1 MKITSG
7 ILAVAAASGALLAAT
22 APAHANDV
30 LNLVNV
36 KRVPVSVLSEGNT
49 SADNIQI
56 TSVEQTGHGSDD
68 GEYPEEY
75 HHGFGLLGL
84 APLLENAL
92 HPNTIYDGQN
102 NGFVMETVERN
113 VN

>member
-1 MKITSG
+1 MKITSR
-7 ILAVAAASGALLAAT
+7 ILAVAAVSGAVLAAT
-22 APAHANDV
+22 APAHADTDV
-30 LNLVNV
+30 LNLVNA

-56 TSVEQTGHGSDD
+56 TNVDQTGTGSDGFD
-68 GEYPEEY
+68 GFGE
-75 HHGFGLLGL
+75 HHGGS
-84 APLLENAL
+84 APLLEGIL

-113 VN
+113 LN